1 VKVKPTKAKAEAR
14 TYTVFSL
21 SGQRLDMPPAP
32 KRTTVKEV
40 APISTE
46 TRFADLPD
54 VLTPEQVWGYTG
66 LGRNRVY
73 DLMASNEIESKRVGQ
88 RLLTTK
94 FALRRFLGVDVE

>member
-1 VKVKPTKAKAEAR
+1 VKVKPKANLPYVIPSIFGPRPEQTDKKPASKPTRVKA
-14 TYTVFSL
+14 L
-21 SGQRLDMPPAP
+21 S
-32 KRTTVKEV
+32 
-40 APISTE
+40 PISPE

-54 VLTPEQVWGYTG
+54 ILIPLQVIAYTG

-73 DLMASNEIESKRVGQ
+73 DLMVSNEIESKRVGQ